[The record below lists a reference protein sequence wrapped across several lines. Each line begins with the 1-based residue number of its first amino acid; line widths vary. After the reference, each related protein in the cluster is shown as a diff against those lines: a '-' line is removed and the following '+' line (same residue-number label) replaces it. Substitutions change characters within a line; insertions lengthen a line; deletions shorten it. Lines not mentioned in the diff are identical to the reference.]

1 MLVDRIRKIVRRRRW
16 IQRPSIILALLLIVL
31 AFLARVV
38 GVECGRR
45 AVEHDEVAFFDLS
58 VAAEVYR
65 MRIPPYSRHSTV
77 VLSAVLANEKLL
89 LQTTNQCEFS
99 YYIVV

>member
-38 GVECGRR
+38 GVECGWR
-45 AVEHDEVAFFDLS
+45 AVEHDEVAFFLTS
-58 VAAEVYR
+58 PLLRKYTECGYL
-65 MRIPPYSRHSTV
+65 RIPDIQQWSFPLYWQM
-77 VLSAVLANEKLL
+77 KIFCCKQ
-89 LQTTNQCEFS
+89 QTSVNLVT
-99 YYIVV
+99 I